1 MIATKK
7 YIRDLWEKS
16 FLNISEETEKRI
28 LEKLGKEP
36 GLDDDGHLQTYTDQ
50 DLYEQ
55 IRKMIRNWIH

>member
-7 YIRDLWEKS
+7 YIRDLRERS

-36 GLDDDGHLQTYTDQ
+36 RLDDDRHIQTDTEQ
-50 DLYEQ
+50 DLWEQ
-55 IRKMIRNWIH
+55 IRKMIRN

>member
-7 YIRDLWEKS
+7 YIRDLREKS

-36 GLDDDGHLQTYTDQ
+36 GLDDDGYIQTYTDQ

-55 IRKMIRNWIH
+55 IRKMIRN

>member
-1 MIATKK
+1 MIVTKK
-7 YIRDLWEKS
+7 YIRDLREKS

-36 GLDDDGHLQTYTDQ
+36 GLDDDGHIQTYTDQ

-55 IRKMIRNWIH
+55 IRKMIRN